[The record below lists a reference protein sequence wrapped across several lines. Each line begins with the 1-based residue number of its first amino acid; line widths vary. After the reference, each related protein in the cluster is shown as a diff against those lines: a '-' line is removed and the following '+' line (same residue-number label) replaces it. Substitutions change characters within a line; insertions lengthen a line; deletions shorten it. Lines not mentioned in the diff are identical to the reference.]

1 MKKCLSLILV
11 LAMVLCMAAYGAAPA
26 QATQAGTY
34 TQKWPQCAGVPTQ
47 ARTYTPGTY
56 TGVGAGK
63 NGDITVEVTFSADKI
78 ERITVVS
85 HSETPSLSDAAIAN
99 IPTQIVEAQS
109 LGVDA
114 VSGATYTS
122 NGIVDA
128 VADAVKQAGGD
139 VEALKSVQIAAG
151 EHVEEEL
158 TTDVVV
164 VGGGG
169 AGMSAAVRLA
179 ELGQQVIL
187 FEKASFLGGAI
198 SVSGGNQVIMGSQ
211 LQADNGVEDD
221 SVESM
226 VADFEANGAGKN
238 NKEILTLFAEN
249 VGAATDW
256 LVASCGI
263 EFDAGLH
270 QLGEYSHNRELAYTG
285 GGAGFAERMRKAVE
299 RSGATVYLSTKV
311 ESLLV
316 EDGAVVGVKAVS
328 TDGTKEY
335 TVHAANVVLA
345 TGGYGNNKDMLTDEM
360 KSALYYGPS
369 TSTGDGIRMAE
380 AVNAQTANM
389 EYGKRYPNG
398 IEVDTGIAKST
409 IAGNIVGWTMSAIL
423 VNADGNRVVN
433 EKASNR
439 TILEEEL
446 QQPGGMLYLLLDS
459 ETFEVWKTKL
469 APAGISEGDIEK
481 YLAANGTTTPVF
493 AHGETLEEAAAA
505 AGVNAE
511 NLAATVEK
519 YNSFVEKGEDADF
532 GRNASYLT
540 MKIGAGPYYLI
551 EQKPRFATTM
561 GGLVVNTNMQVL
573 NQEGSAI
580 SGLYAAGE
588 TCGQVM
594 GDDSPSGANNAW
606 AITSGKLAADAIAAK

>member
-11 LAMVLCMAAYGAAPA
+11 LAMVLCMAAYGAAPV
-26 QATQAGTY
+26 QAENANLF
-34 TQKWPQCAGVPTQ
+34 
-47 ARTYTPGTY
+47 TPGTY

-99 IPTQIVEAQS
+99 IPTQIVESQS

-122 NGIVDA
+122 NGIVEA

-139 VEALKSVQIAAG
+139 VEALKNVQIASG

-238 NKEILTLFAEN
+238 NEEILTLFAEN

-299 RSGATVYLSTKV
+299 SSGATVYLSTKV

>member
-1 MKKCLSLILV
+1 MKKYLSLILV
-11 LAMVLCMAAYGAAPA
+11 LAMVLCMTAYGAAPV
-26 QATQAGTY
+26 QATQAG
-34 TQKWPQCAGVPTQ
+34 
-47 ARTYTPGTY
+47 TYTPGTY

-63 NGDITVEVTFSADKI
+63 NGDITVEVTFSAEKI
-78 ERITVVS
+78 ESIRIVS
-85 HSETPSLSDAAIAN
+85 HTETPSLSDAAIEQ
-99 IPTQIVEAQS
+99 IPAKIVESQS

-122 NGIVDA
+122 NGIVEA

-139 VEALKSVQIAAG
+139 VEALKNVQVAAG

-198 SVSGGNQVIMGSQ
+198 SVSGGNQVVMGAQ

-238 NKEILTLFAEN
+238 NEEILTLFAEN

-299 RSGATVYLSTKV
+299 SSGATVYLSTKV

-573 NQEGSAI
+573 KQDGNAI

>member
-1 MKKCLSLILV
+1 MKKYLSLILV
-11 LAMVLCMAAYGAAPA
+11 LAMVLCMAAYGAAPV
-26 QATQAGTY
+26 QAENANLF
-34 TQKWPQCAGVPTQ
+34 
-47 ARTYTPGTY
+47 TPGTY

-99 IPTQIVEAQS
+99 IPTQIVESQS

-238 NKEILTLFAEN
+238 NEEILTLFAEN
-249 VGAATDW
+249 VGAATDG

-263 EFDAGLH
+263 EFEPGLH

>member
-1 MKKCLSLILV
+1 MKKYLSLILV

-34 TQKWPQCAGVPTQ
+34 T
-47 ARTYTPGTY
+47 PGTY

-63 NGDITVEVTFSADKI
+63 NGDITVEVTFSAEKI
-78 ERITVVS
+78 ESIRIVS
-85 HSETPSLSDAAIAN
+85 HTETPSLSDAAIEQ
-99 IPTQIVEAQS
+99 IPAKIVESQS

-122 NGIVDA
+122 DGIVEA

-139 VEALKSVQIAAG
+139 VEALKNVQVAAG

-198 SVSGGNQVIMGSQ
+198 SVSGGNQVVMGAQ

-238 NKEILTLFAEN
+238 NEEILTLFAEN

-299 RSGATVYLSTKV
+299 SSGATVYLSTKV

-423 VNADGNRVVN
+423 VNTDGNRVVN